1 MNTLPSGGIQEN
13 SKPRDTD
20 KQFPPPSLSLSHTHT
35 HTHTHTHAGPK
46 GNVLHGAMDLLTGTM
61 SEEAELMHGAC

>member
-13 SKPRDTD
+13 SKPRDTE
-20 KQFPPPSLSLSHTHT
+20 KQSTPHTRARARAHT
-35 HTHTHTHAGPK
+35 FSQAGPK

-61 SEEAELMHGAC
+61 SEEAELMHGVC